1 MRKWIVISDSFKG
14 TLSSRE
20 ICRLAR
26 AAAGKAGFDGELVT
40 IPVADG
46 GEGTVDCFA
55 EACGGKLVSLT
66 VSGPFGEPVQAQYA
80 RLPDGTAVVE
90 CAACAGLP
98 MVEGR
103 QDPERTTT
111 YGVGELI
118 RHAVEHGA
126 ARVIVGLG
134 GSCTNDGGCG
144 AAAALGVRFT
154 DAGGKTFVPTGG
166 TLQNIAGIDV
176 SAARQLL
183 APVELI
189 AMCDIDNP
197 MYGEH
202 GAAYVFGPQKGA
214 DAPMVKRLDRG
225 LRALDAAIRREL
237 GSSAAA
243 LPGAGAAGAFGA
255 GCVAFLGARLQS
267 GIETVL
273 ETVHFDEQLRGC
285 EMVVTGEGKLDE
297 QSIHGKVISGIARHC
312 ASAGVEAV
320 ALVGALEADA
330 DTLHR
335 CGLSSARSIN
345 PEGIDFRTAA
355 RHAGEYYTQAL
366 CTLIA
371 ERCGH

>member
-14 TLSSRE
+14 TLSSRT

-26 AAAGKAGFDGELVT
+26 AAAEKAGFDGELLT

-46 GEGTVDCFA
+46 GEGTVDCFL
-55 EACGGKLVSLT
+55 EACGGTPVSLT
-66 VSGPFGEPVQAQYA
+66 VSGPLGEPVQARYA

-118 RHAVEHGA
+118 RHSIEHGA
-126 ARVIVGLG
+126 PRVILGLG

-154 DAGGKTFVPTGG
+154 DDAGREFVPTGG
-166 TLQNIAGIDV
+166 TLQRISGIDI
-176 SAARQLL
+176 SAARKLL

-197 MYGEH
+197 MYGET

-214 DAPMVKRLDRG
+214 DAAMVERLDRG
-225 LRALDAAIRREL
+225 LRTLDAVMQQKLSCCVA
-237 GSSAAA
+237 S

-273 ETVHFDEQLRGC
+273 ETVRFDAQLRGC
-285 EMVVTGEGKLDE
+285 ELVVTGEGKLDE
-297 QSIHGKVISGIARHC
+297 QSVHGKVISGIAKHC
-312 ASAGVEAV
+312 AAAGVEAV

-330 DTLHR
+330 DALHR
-335 CGLSSARSIN
+335 CGLSAARSIN
-345 PEGIDFRTAA
+345 PEGIDFRTATA
-355 RHAGEYYTQAL
+355 NAQTYYTQAM
-366 CTLIA
+366 CALIA
-371 ERCGH
+371 ERCR

>member
-1 MRKWIVISDSFKG
+1 M
-14 TLSSRE
+14 
-20 ICRLAR
+20 
-26 AAAGKAGFDGELVT
+26 
-40 IPVADG
+40 
-46 GEGTVDCFA
+46 
-55 EACGGKLVSLT
+55 
-66 VSGPFGEPVQAQYA
+66 
-80 RLPDGTAVVE
+80 
-90 CAACAGLP
+90 
-98 MVEGR
+98 
-103 QDPERTTT
+103 
-111 YGVGELI
+111 
-118 RHAVEHGA
+118 
-126 ARVIVGLG
+126 
-134 GSCTNDGGCG
+134 

-154 DAGGKTFVPTGG
+154 DAGGKAFVPTGG

-225 LRALDAAIRREL
+225 LRALDAAIQREL

-243 LPGAGAAGAFGA
+243 LPGAGAAGGFGA

-320 ALVGALEADA
+320 ALVGALEANADA
-330 DTLHR
+330 LHR

>member
-26 AAAGKAGFDGELVT
+26 TAAEKAGFDGELVT

-55 EACGGKLVSLT
+55 EACGGSLVSLA

-166 TLQNIAGIDV
+166 TLRNIAGIDV
-176 SAARQLL
+176 SAARRLL
-183 APVELI
+183 APVELT

-202 GAAYVFGPQKGA
+202 GAAYIFGPQKGA
-214 DAPMVKRLDRG
+214 DAPMIERLDRG
-225 LRALDAAIRREL
+225 LRALDAAIQREL
-237 GSSAAA
+237 GSSVAA

-297 QSIHGKVISGIARHC
+297 QSVHGKVISGIARHC
-312 ASAGVEAV
+312 ASAGVEVV

-330 DTLHR
+330 DALHR

>member
-14 TLSSRE
+14 TLSSRT

-26 AAAGKAGFDGELVT
+26 AAAEKAGFDGEFIT

-46 GEGTVDCFA
+46 GEGTVDCFV
-55 EACGGKLVSLT
+55 EACGGVPVELT
-66 VSGPFGEPVQAQYA
+66 VSGPFAEPVQARYA

-126 ARVIVGLG
+126 RRVILGLG

-154 DAGGKTFVPTGG
+154 DHAGQAFVPTGG
-166 TLQNIAGIDV
+166 TLQNIAGIDI
-176 SAARQLL
+176 SAAQKLL
-183 APVELI
+183 SSVTLL

-197 MYGEH
+197 MYGKT

-214 DAPMVKRLDRG
+214 DPAMVERLDCG
-225 LRALDAAIRREL
+225 LRALDAVIQQKL
-237 GSSAAA
+237 GRCVAS

-273 ETVHFDEQLRGC
+273 ETVHFDEQLHDC
-285 EMVVTGEGKLDE
+285 ELVVTGEGKLDE
-297 QSIHGKVISGIARHC
+297 QSVHGKVISGIAKHC
-312 ASAGVEAV
+312 AAAGVEAV

-330 DTLHR
+330 DALHR
-335 CGLSSARSIN
+335 CGLCAARSIN

-355 RHAGEYYTQAL
+355 QNAEMYYTQAM
-366 CTLIA
+366 CALIA
-371 ERCGH
+371 ERCGR

>member
-26 AAAGKAGFDGELVT
+26 TAAEKAGFDGELIT

-55 EACGGKLVSLT
+55 EACGGTLVSLA

-144 AAAALGVRFT
+144 ATAALGVRFT

-166 TLQNIAGIDV
+166 TLQNITGIDV

-214 DAPMVKRLDRG
+214 DAPMVERLDCG
-225 LRALDAAIRREL
+225 LRALDAAIQREL
-237 GSSAAA
+237 GSSVAA

-297 QSIHGKVISGIARHC
+297 QSVHGKVISGIARHC
-312 ASAGVEAV
+312 ASAGVEVV

-330 DTLHR
+330 DALHR

>member
-26 AAAGKAGFDGELVT
+26 AAAEKAGFDGELVT

-55 EACGGKLVSLT
+55 EACGGTLVSLT

-144 AAAALGVRFT
+144 AAAALGVRFA
-154 DAGGKTFVPTGG
+154 DAGGKAFVPTGG

-176 SAARQLL
+176 SAARRLL

-202 GAAYVFGPQKGA
+202 GAACVFGPQKGA
-214 DAPMVKRLDRG
+214 DAPTVERLDRG
-225 LRALDAAIRREL
+225 LRALDTAIRRDL
-237 GSSAAA
+237 GRSVAA
-243 LPGAGAAGAFGA
+243 LPGAGAAGGFGA

-297 QSIHGKVISGIARHC
+297 QSVHGKVISGIARHC

-330 DTLHR
+330 DALHR

-345 PEGIDFRTAA
+345 PEGIDFSTAA

-366 CTLIA
+366 CALIV